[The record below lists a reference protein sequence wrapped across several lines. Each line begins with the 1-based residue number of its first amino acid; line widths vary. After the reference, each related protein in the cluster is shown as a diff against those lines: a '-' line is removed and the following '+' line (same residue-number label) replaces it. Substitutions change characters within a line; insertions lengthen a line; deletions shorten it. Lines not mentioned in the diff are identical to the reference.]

1 MIENLKYINMFSFLS
16 SGIFNEPENY
26 GGKIIGVA
34 TEFIT
39 VEQFCDVLNKVLA
52 PRVFKVSWKK
62 PVASDLGSVKL
73 ELSLA
78 I

>member
-1 MIENLKYINMFSFLS
+1 MVENLKYINMFSFLF

-39 VEQFCDVLNKVLA
+39 IGEFCDVLNKVLA
-52 PRVFKVSWKK
+52 PRVFKVTRKK
-62 PVASDLGSVKL
+62 PVVSVLGSN
-73 ELSLA
+73 
-78 I
+78 